1 MKKMKKLCAVGL
13 AALCLAGS
21 MSCFT
26 MAEASENVQEQAQD
40 QMLYSSRMWESNGHI
55 YTVYNVD
62 AEGYT
67 SLSGNY
73 MDAIAVYE
81 GKVYWRKNNGE
92 ENEPAEI
99 IRMEPDVPDRRFWQ
113 KMRILP
119 RFCALMRDLSTILL
133 QMKRESKKAAGSIWT
148 QGKIR
153 RLRHTDSEREMKTS
167 GFPHLWKT
175 GYGIARSP
183 DIKISGQ
190 CQG

>member
-1 MKKMKKLCAVGL
+1 MKKMKKVMCGGAGSPW
-13 AALCLAGS
+13 CLAGS

-73 MDAIAVYE
+73 MDAIVYE
-81 GKVYWRKNNGE
+81 ERSTGEKITGK
-92 ENEPAEI
+92 
-99 IRMEPDVPDRRFWQ
+99 RMNLLRSYGWSRTVPDRRFWQ

-133 QMKRESKKAAGSIWT
+133 QMKRESKKAENRLDTGEN
-148 QGKIR
+148 Q
-153 RLRHTDSEREMKTS
+153 RLRHTDSEREMKTLV
-167 GFPHLWKT
+167 FHIW
-175 GYGIARSP
+175 
-183 DIKISGQ
+183 
-190 CQG
+190 

>member
-1 MKKMKKLCAVGL
+1 MKKLCAVGL

-81 GKVYWRKNNGE
+81 GKVYWRKITGK
-92 ENEPAEI
+92 
-99 IRMEPDVPDRRFWQ
+99 RMNLLRSYGWSRTVPDRRFWQ

>member
-1 MKKMKKLCAVGL
+1 MKKLCAVGL

-21 MSCFT
+21 MNSFT
-26 MAEASENVQEQAQD
+26 MAEASENVKEQD

-55 YTVYNVD
+55 YTVYKVD

-99 IRMEPDVPDRRFWQ
+99 IRM
-113 KMRILP
+113 
-119 RFCALMRDLSTILL
+119 
-133 QMKRESKKAAGSIWT
+133 
-148 QGKIR
+148 
-153 RLRHTDSEREMKTS
+153 
-167 GFPHLWKT
+167 
-175 GYGIARSP
+175 
-183 DIKISGQ
+183 
-190 CQG
+190 

>member
-1 MKKMKKLCAVGL
+1 MKKLCAVGL

-81 GKVYWRKNNGE
+81 GK
-92 ENEPAEI
+92 
-99 IRMEPDVPDRRFWQ
+99 
-113 KMRILP
+113 
-119 RFCALMRDLSTILL
+119 
-133 QMKRESKKAAGSIWT
+133 AGSIWT
-148 QGKIR
+148 QEKKSGGSAIQIQSGK
-153 RLRHTDSEREMKTS
+153 
-167 GFPHLWKT
+167 
-175 GYGIARSP
+175 
-183 DIKISGQ
+183 
-190 CQG
+190 